1 MHRLTL
7 VAALLGGLTLS
18 AVSAAAAGP
27 VRAQF
32 GSGVFGLP
40 WSASKSAI
48 EAKYPGG
55 KWDQDEKGRDRYCSV
70 SRQPLLKLPAQH
82 QTKELCFLI
91 GTDGTLG
98 SATAKLDASLPTLLA
113 VVNRSRTMFGD
124 FDMRRREEGTII
136 SKWSAQLWTRDAPYV
151 VQVWSQNDDDGRPVE
166 VAFTVADEANLYT
179 EGAARV
185 SNRPVGQ

>member
-7 VAALLGGLTLS
+7 VAVLLGGMTLS
-18 AVSAAAAGP
+18 AVSTAAAGP

-32 GSGVFGLP
+32 GTSVFGLP

-55 KWDQDEKGRDRYCSV
+55 KWDQDEKGRDRYCAV
-70 SRQPLLKLPAQH
+70 SRQSLLKLPAQH

-151 VQVWSQNDDDGRPVE
+151 VQVWSQNDADGRPVE

-179 EGAARV
+179 EGAAQV

>member
-1 MHRLTL
+1 MRHVMLF
-7 VAALLGGLTLS
+7 AALLGGLTIS
-18 AVSAAAAGP
+18 TAGTAAAGP
-27 VRAQF
+27 VRDHF
-32 GSGVFGLP
+32 GAGAFGLP
-40 WSASKSAI
+40 WSAGKSAI
-48 EAKYPGG
+48 QAKYPGG
-55 KWDQDEKGRDRYCSV
+55 TWDKDEDGRDRYCAA
-70 SRQPLLKLPAQH
+70 SRQTLLKLPPQH
-82 QTKELCFLI
+82 QTKQLCFLI

-98 SATAKLDASLPTLLA
+98 SATAKLDPTLPTLLA
-113 VVNRSRTMFGD
+113 VVNRSRTLFGD

-151 VQVWSQNDDDGRPVE
+151 VQVWSQNDSDGRPVE